1 MDMLL
6 FFKGVTADLRLQGRD
21 LLADDSLYT
30 AVVVSLFTDARAR
43 SSDELPPEFEAEDL
57 RGFWGDGLGEESI
70 GSRLWLLAREKDT
83 ARVRARAE
91 QYAREALAWL
101 VRDGLAGKVEVT
113 ADHPESGVCRLT
125 VRLTYPTDRTREPH
139 TDRWNF
145 KIDLREGGSYALEPA
160 NA

>member
-70 GSRLWLLAREKDT
+70 GSGFWPAKKIPPASGLGRSSTPAKRWPGWYGT
-83 ARVRARAE
+83 VWPVRWR
-91 QYAREALAWL
+91 
-101 VRDGLAGKVEVT
+101 
-113 ADHPESGVCRLT
+113 
-125 VRLTYPTDRTREPH
+125 
-139 TDRWNF
+139 
-145 KIDLREGGSYALEPA
+145 
-160 NA
+160 